1 MTAVLTEASIT
12 CPECGLVSVEEMPWN
27 ACVHLYKCR
36 GCGATLT
43 PARRLL
49 RFLLLLRFPLPA
61 KAGGAQDSRP
71 LLSSGLAG

>member
-43 PARRLL
+43 PQPGDCCVFCSYSDSLCPPKQVAPKTPGRSSR
-49 RFLLLLRFPLPA
+49 
-61 KAGGAQDSRP
+61 AG
-71 LLSSGLAG
+71 